1 MRIAVIGPQNTG
13 KSTFVSDF
21 IKEFSHYVTPKE
33 TYRDV
38 IESRGLIV
46 NQKSS
51 LESQKEIRDFMFG
64 QVRHNLEYNII
75 FDRCLIDNYVYTCA
89 QYEKGEI
96 PKWFID
102 ETESMMRDTLRLV
115 DLFLYI
121 PTSVSVPLIDD
132 TTRDI
137 TASYIDAINHIFLK
151 TLFDLTRKDHISVK
165 VISGSRKERI
175 EQIKK
180 LI

>member
-13 KSTFVSDF
+13 KSTFIEDF
-21 IKEFSHYVTPKE
+21 LQEFSHYSSPSE

-46 NQKSS
+46 NQKTT

-64 QVRHNLEYNII
+64 QVRHNMEYNII
-75 FDRCLIDNYVYTCA
+75 FDRCLIDNYIYTLA

-96 PKWFID
+96 PKWFLD
-102 ETESMMRDTLRLV
+102 ETESMMKDTLPLV
-115 DLFLYI
+115 DMYLFI
-121 PTSVSVPLIDD
+121 PTSVSVPLVDD
-132 TTRDI
+132 STRDI
-137 TASYIDAINHIFLK
+137 TASFIDIINYYFLK
-151 TLFDLTRKDHISVK
+151 TLFSLSRERHITVK

>member
-21 IKEFSHYVTPKE
+21 LQEFSHYKTPKE

-38 IESRGLIV
+38 IESKKLVI

-64 QVRHNLEYNII
+64 QVRHNTEYNII
-75 FDRCLIDNYVYTCA
+75 FDRCLIDNYVYTYI

-96 PKWFID
+96 PKWFLD

-115 DLFLYI
+115 DMFLFI
-121 PTSVSVPLIDD
+121 PTAVSVPLVNDS
-132 TTRDI
+132 TRDI
-137 TASYIDAINHIFLK
+137 TASYVDAVNHVFLK
-151 TLFDLTRKDHISVK
+151 TLFELSRKYHITIK
-165 VISGSRKERI
+165 VISGSREERI
-175 EQIKK
+175 EQVKK

>member
-13 KSTFVSDF
+13 KSTFVQDF
-21 IKEFSHYVTPKE
+21 LKEFSHYVSPEE

-38 IESRGLIV
+38 IESKGLVV

-64 QVRHNLEYNII
+64 QLRHNTAYNII
-75 FDRCLIDNYVYTCA
+75 FDRCLIDNYVYTFI

-96 PKWFID
+96 PKWFVD
-102 ETESMMRDTLRLV
+102 ETEAMMKDTLQSV
-115 DLFLYI
+115 DMFLFI
-121 PTSVSVPLIDD
+121 PTAVSVPLVDD
-132 TTRDI
+132 NTRDI
-137 TASYIDAINHIFLK
+137 TASYVDTVNHVFLK
-151 TLFDLTRKDHISVK
+151 TLFDLSRKYHSTIK
-165 VISGSRKERI
+165 VISGSREERI
-175 EQIKK
+175 EQVKK

>member
-13 KSTFVSDF
+13 KSTFVQDF
-21 IKEFSHYVTPKE
+21 LQEFYHYVSPKE

-38 IESRGLIV
+38 IESKGLIV

-64 QVRHNLEYNII
+64 QLRHNTEYNII
-75 FDRCLIDNYVYTCA
+75 FDRCLIDNYVYTYI

-96 PKWFID
+96 PKWFVD
-102 ETESMMRDTLRLV
+102 ETESMMRDTLQSVDMFLFIPTAVAVPLV
-115 DLFLYI
+115 D
-121 PTSVSVPLIDD
+121 DA
-132 TTRDI
+132 TRDI
-137 TASYIDAINHIFLK
+137 TASYIDAVNHVFLK
-151 TLFDLTRKDHISVK
+151 TLFDLSRKYHITIK
-165 VISGSRKERI
+165 VIAGSREERI
-175 EQIKK
+175 EQVKK